1 MTESLSCPWQHTEL
15 KVHSHSSILL
25 SLSHCMMLL
34 GNATL
39 QCIARAAEHK
49 NGGKKIHHTKEKSDG
64 SCANVGQ
71 EKKII

>member
-1 MTESLSCPWQHTEL
+1 
-15 KVHSHSSILL
+15 
-25 SLSHCMMLL
+25 MMLL
-34 GNATL
+34 GNATV
-39 QCIARAAEHK
+39 QCISHAAEHK